1 VEFVDALFQLRV
13 DSLFKF
19 GEGLRLGLG
28 AIGDSSADQ
37 TRRYD
42 LAGVF
47 WVSLSAGRGPV
58 PAIQVLVPGRTDR
71 VVGLFAWPH

>member
-42 LAGVF
+42 LAYVF
-47 WVSLSAGRGPV
+47 WVSLSAGRGSV
-58 PAIQVLVPGRTDR
+58 PAIQVLFPGRTHR